1 MKILIGPFLLEHCS
15 WSEVDLKYACGMGGF
30 AGCVAPMRQ
39 QLMVFLKGAAMGAAN
54 VIPGVSGGT
63 VAFVTGIYERLIT
76 ALKSFDAAALREL
89 FSGKLADFAKRVD
102 LMFLVMLGLGVVTS
116 FIVLARVLEYLF
128 ENQKVF
134 VWSFFFGLILASIIY
149 VGREVG
155 KWSASRVVFLVF
167 GVAIAVAIALLKPA
181 SENDSLWYLGLCGV
195 AAMASMIIPGLSGS
209 FVLLLMGNYFLVL
222 KAVNERDIG
231 TLIPVGIGGVVGLLG
246 LSHLLSWVFR
256 RHHDIAVSLLT
267 GFVAGSLLLIWP
279 WKNELTSTLEVGD
292 EIKTKVIGYEW
303 QWPGMSGET
312 LLAIAFMAAGFFM
325 VWLMERLGGDRGTTE
340 VVETEAGS

>member
-1 MKILIGPFLLEHCS
+1 
-15 WSEVDLKYACGMGGF
+15 
-30 AGCVAPMRQ
+30 
-39 QLMVFLKGAAMGAAN
+39 MVFLKGAAMGAAN

-63 VAFVTGIYERLIT
+63 VAFITGIYERLIT
-76 ALKSFDAAALREL
+76 ALKSFDVTALKEL

-102 LMFLVMLGLGVVTS
+102 LGFLVSLGLGVVTS

-149 VGREVG
+149 VGREVR
-155 KWSASRVVFLVF
+155 KWTAGRVAFLVL
-167 GVAIAVAIALLKPA
+167 GVVIAVAIALLKPA
-181 SENDSLWYLGLCGV
+181 SENGSVWYLGLCGM

-222 KAVNERDIG
+222 RAVNQRDIG
-231 TLIPVGIGGVVGLLG
+231 TLIPVAIGAVVGLLG
-246 LSHLLSWVFR
+246 LSHLLAWVFR

-279 WKNELTSTLEVGD
+279 WKHELTSTLEVGA
-292 EIKTKVIGYEW
+292 EVKTKVVGYEW
-303 QWPGMSGET
+303 QWPQISEQT
-312 LLAIAFMAAGFFM
+312 LLAIGFMALGFFM
-325 VWLMERLGGDRGTTE
+325 VWLMERLGGDR
-340 VVETEAGS
+340 VNVKAVETAQGS

>member
-1 MKILIGPFLLEHCS
+1 
-15 WSEVDLKYACGMGGF
+15 
-30 AGCVAPMRQ
+30 MRQ
-39 QLMVFLKGAAMGAAN
+39 QVMVFLKGAAMGAAN

-63 VAFVTGIYERLIT
+63 VAFITGIYERLIT
-76 ALKSFDAAALREL
+76 ALKSLDVPALKYL
-89 FSGKLADFAKRVD
+89 FSGKLRAFAMRVD

-149 VGREVG
+149 VGREVR
-155 KWSASRVVFLVF
+155 KWSVSRLVFLVS
-167 GVAIAVAIALLKPA
+167 GVAIAVAITLLKPA

-222 KAVNERDIG
+222 RAVNQRDIG
-231 TLIPVGIGGVVGLLG
+231 TLIPVAIGAVIGLLG
-246 LSHLLSWVFR
+246 LSHLLAWVFR

-279 WKNELTSTLEVGD
+279 WKNELTSTVEVGD
-292 EIKTKVIGYEW
+292 EVKTKVIGYEW
-303 QWPGMSGET
+303 QWPQLSGET
-312 LLAIAFMAAGFFM
+312 LLAAGFMAIGFLM
-325 VWLMERLGGDRGTTE
+325 VWLMERLGGDRGKSNS
-340 VVETEAGS
+340 VETEAGS